1 MKKSVLILKGALI
14 ILLYLGPYLTLNGQ
28 SEKVI
33 FLNSGDQIQ
42 FNKLKWKQGRISYT
56 DLDNSQK
63 LLNYDDVNFI
73 VNNKKVVVIYKRG
86 GTNVFG
92 SGRLIMDFK
101 DIDPE
106 SICTEGMLDGMK
118 NSFTGAKIGGGITGF
133 LIPIGLIGTAIIGS
147 SAPQQSKLNFPVDA
161 QMNNPIYMDC
171 YMKSAKAQ
179 KKFQTWQW
187 AGIGASVAL
196 LIVSI
201 SLSSY

>member
-73 VNNKKVVVIYKRG
+73 VNNKKV
-86 GTNVFG
+86 
-92 SGRLIMDFK
+92 
-101 DIDPE
+101 
-106 SICTEGMLDGMK
+106 K
-118 NSFTGAKIGGGITGF
+118 NTGF
-133 LIPIGLIGTAIIGS
+133 DLHVIQRTLTGS
-147 SAPQQSKLNFPVDA
+147 TMHREGYV
-161 QMNNPIYMDC
+161 
-171 YMKSAKAQ
+171 
-179 KKFQTWQW
+179 
-187 AGIGASVAL
+187 
-196 LIVSI
+196 
-201 SLSSY
+201 